1 MYNLRPRL
9 QRVNYRTL
17 HGLDNAIMSARK
29 HTTDHS
35 ESERDTEESQV
46 LSDQDH
52 EGHEEEI
59 PDETAEEL
67 EALIAKQESTLDN
80 ARQKVKLVALKQKLK
95 ELEKET
101 VAEQLKLARAT
112 GTSKTGRKVPKKI
125 GSKNGKEVSSRD
137 LREFEELSHKVEK
150 RLSKMG
156 LSSSASAAAAD
167 ESTSSEESGDDS
179 SSTERSSR
187 KERGKRNLKS
197 GKTAKIATRVVR
209 RQLWP
214 HSELSM
220 SYVSKNVSY
229 DELTLEEFVAGYS
242 AILLLPQVSSHER
255 KHRTEHLGALMYLAS
270 IYEWTAVRSFHAAV
284 LSEIERGR
292 LKWGDSFLHLENRT
306 LAGLHKKTKDQK
318 RPAPSSS
325 NAVLFCRD
333 YQKGSCSHSKDHYAM
348 LKGEKK
354 WLCHICAACW
364 VKDKA
369 KRMHSEYAD
378 DCPNKPKE

>member
-1 MYNLRPRL
+1 MYNLRSRL
-9 QRVNYRTL
+9 QRVSYRTL
-17 HGLDNAIMSARK
+17 HGLPDNDMSARK
-29 HTTDHS
+29 HTEHS
-35 ESERDTEESQV
+35 ESERYTEESQV

-52 EGHEEEI
+52 EGHEEI

-80 ARQKVKLVALKQKLK
+80 TRQKVKLVALKQKLK
-95 ELEKET
+95 ELKKET
-101 VAEQLKLARAT
+101 VAEQLARAT
-112 GTSKTGRKVPKKI
+112 GTSKTGSKVPKNF
-125 GSKNGKEVSSRD
+125 GSKHKEVSSRD
-137 LREFEELSHKVEK
+137 LREFEELV
-150 RLSKMG
+150 SKMG
-156 LSSSASAAAAD
+156 LSSSTSAAAAD
-167 ESTSSEESGDDS
+167 ESTSSEKSDDDS

-187 KERGKRNLKS
+187 KKRGKRNLKS

-220 SYVSKNVSY
+220 GYVSKNVSY

-242 AILLLPQVSSHER
+242 AILLLPQVSLHER

-270 IYEWTAVRSFHAAV
+270 IYKWPAIRSFHAAV

-292 LKWGDSFLHLENRT
+292 LNWEDSFLHLENRT
-306 LAGLHKKTKDQK
+306 LAGLHKKAKDQK

-325 NAVLFCRD
+325 NAVLFCSD

>member
-35 ESERDTEESQV
+35 ESERDTEESLV

-59 PDETAEEL
+59 PDETAEAL

-125 GSKNGKEVSSRD
+125 GSKNGREVSSRD

-156 LSSSASAAAAD
+156 LSSASAAAAD
-167 ESTSSEESGDDS
+167 ESTSSEDSDDDS

-187 KERGKRNLKS
+187 KERGKRHLKS

-229 DELTLEEFVAGYS
+229 DELTLKEFVAGYS

-292 LKWGDSFLHLENRT
+292 LNWGDSFLHLENRT

>member
-17 HGLDNAIMSARK
+17 HGLDNDRMSARK
-29 HTTDHS
+29 HTDHS

-46 LSDQDH
+46 PSDQDH
-52 EGHEEEI
+52 EGHIEI

-80 ARQKVKLVALKQKLK
+80 ARQKVKLIALKQKLK

-112 GTSKTGRKVPKKI
+112 GTSKTGSKVPKTI
-125 GSKNGKEVSSRD
+125 GSKSKEVSSRD

-156 LSSSASAAAAD
+156 LSSSASAAAAH
-167 ESTSSEESGDDS
+167 ESTSSEESDDDS
-179 SSTERSSR
+179 SSTDRSSR
-187 KERGKRNLKS
+187 KKRGKQNLKS
-197 GKTAKIATRVVR
+197 GKTAKISSRVVR

-220 SYVSKNVSY
+220 GYVSKSISY

-255 KHRTEHLGALMYLAS
+255 THRTEHLGALMYLAS
-270 IYEWTAVRSFHAAV
+270 IYEWPAVRSFHAAV

-292 LKWGDSFLHLENRT
+292 LNWGDSFIHLENRT
-306 LAGLHKKTKDQK
+306 LAGLHKKAKEQK

-333 YQKGSCSHSKDHYAM
+333 YQKGSCSYSKDHYAM

>member
-9 QRVNYRTL
+9 HRVNYRTL
-17 HGLDNAIMSARK
+17 HGLSDNDMSARK
-29 HTTDHS
+29 HTEHS

-46 LSDQDH
+46 PSDQDH
-52 EGHEEEI
+52 EGHEEI

-67 EALIAKQESTLDN
+67 EALIAKQESMLDN

-101 VAEQLKLARAT
+101 LAEQLKLARAT
-112 GTSKTGRKVPKKI
+112 GISKTGSKVPKNI
-125 GSKNGKEVSSRD
+125 GSKHKEVSSRD

-167 ESTSSEESGDDS
+167 ESTSSEESDDDS

-187 KERGKRNLKS
+187 KKRGKRSLKS

-220 SYVSKNVSY
+220 GYVSKNVSY

-270 IYEWTAVRSFHAAV
+270 IYEWPAVRSFHAAV

-292 LKWGDSFLHLENRT
+292 LNWEDSFLHLENRT

-318 RPAPSSS
+318 RPAPLSS

>member
-9 QRVNYRTL
+9 QHVNYRTL
-17 HGLDNAIMSARK
+17 QGLDNAIMSARK

-35 ESERDTEESQV
+35 ESERDTEESLV

-59 PDETAEEL
+59 PEETAEAL

-125 GSKNGKEVSSRD
+125 GSKNGREVSSRD

-156 LSSSASAAAAD
+156 LSSASAAAAG
-167 ESTSSEESGDDS
+167 ESTSSEDSDDDS
-179 SSTERSSR
+179 PSTERSSR
-187 KERGKRNLKS
+187 KERGKRHLKS

-292 LKWGDSFLHLENRT
+292 LHWGDSFLHLENRT

-325 NAVLFCRD
+325 NAVLFCCD

-369 KRMHSEYAD
+369 KQMHSEYAD

>member
-1 MYNLRPRL
+1 MYNLRSRL

-17 HGLDNAIMSARK
+17 HGLPDSDMSARK
-29 HTTDHS
+29 HTEHS

-46 LSDQDH
+46 LSEQDH
-52 EGHEEEI
+52 EGHEEI

-67 EALIAKQESTLDN
+67 EALIAKQESTLDD

-101 VAEQLKLARAT
+101 LAEQLKLARAT
-112 GTSKTGRKVPKKI
+112 GTSKNGSKVPKNF
-125 GSKNGKEVSSRD
+125 GSKHKEVSSRD

-167 ESTSSEESGDDS
+167 ESTSSEESDDDS

-187 KERGKRNLKS
+187 KKRGKRNLKS

-220 SYVSKNVSY
+220 GYVSKNVSY

-270 IYEWTAVRSFHAAV
+270 IYEWPAVRSFHAAV

-292 LKWGDSFLHLENRT
+292 LNWEDSFLHLENRT
-306 LAGLHKKTKDQK
+306 LAGLHKKTKEQK
-318 RPAPSSS
+318 RPTPSSS

>member
-1 MYNLRPRL
+1 MYNLRSRL

-17 HGLDNAIMSARK
+17 HGLPDSDMSARK
-29 HTTDHS
+29 HTEHS
-35 ESERDTEESQV
+35 KSERDTEESQV

-52 EGHEEEI
+52 EGHEEI

-101 VAEQLKLARAT
+101 LAEQLKLARAT
-112 GTSKTGRKVPKKI
+112 GTSKNGSKVPKNF
-125 GSKNGKEVSSRD
+125 GSKHKEVSSRD

-167 ESTSSEESGDDS
+167 ESTSSEESDDDS

-187 KERGKRNLKS
+187 KKRGKRNLKS

-220 SYVSKNVSY
+220 GYVSKNVSY

-270 IYEWTAVRSFHAAV
+270 IYEWPAVRSFHAAV

-292 LKWGDSFLHLENRT
+292 LNWGDSFLHLENRT
-306 LAGLHKKTKDQK
+306 LAGLHKKTKEQK

>member
-1 MYNLRPRL
+1 MYNLRSRL

-17 HGLDNAIMSARK
+17 HGLPDNDMSARK
-29 HTTDHS
+29 HTEHS

-46 LSDQDH
+46 SDQDH
-52 EGHEEEI
+52 EGHEEI
-59 PDETAEEL
+59 PDEAAEEL
-67 EALIAKQESTLDN
+67 EALIAKQESMLHN

-101 VAEQLKLARAT
+101 LAEQLKLARAT
-112 GTSKTGRKVPKKI
+112 GTSKTGSKVPKNI
-125 GSKNGKEVSSRD
+125 GSKHKEVSSRD

-167 ESTSSEESGDDS
+167 ESTSSEESDDDS

-187 KERGKRNLKS
+187 KKRGKRNLKS

-220 SYVSKNVSY
+220 GYVSKNVSY

-270 IYEWTAVRSFHAAV
+270 IYEWPAVRSFHAAV

-292 LKWGDSFLHLENRT
+292 LNWEDSFLHLENRM
-306 LAGLHKKTKDQK
+306 LAGLHKKIKDQK

-348 LKGEKK
+348 HKGEKK

>member
-1 MYNLRPRL
+1 M
-9 QRVNYRTL
+9 
-17 HGLDNAIMSARK
+17 
-29 HTTDHS
+29 
-35 ESERDTEESQV
+35 
-46 LSDQDH
+46 
-52 EGHEEEI
+52 
-59 PDETAEEL
+59 
-67 EALIAKQESTLDN
+67 IAKQESTLDN

-125 GSKNGKEVSSRD
+125 GSKNGREVSSRD
-137 LREFEELSHKVEK
+137 LREFEELSHKVGK

-156 LSSSASAAAAD
+156 LSSASAAAAD
-167 ESTSSEESGDDS
+167 ESTSSEDTDDDS

-187 KERGKRNLKS
+187 KERGKRHLKS

-229 DELTLEEFVAGYS
+229 DELTLEKFVAGYS

-270 IYEWTAVRSFHAAV
+270 IYEWTAVRRLHAAV

-292 LKWGDSFLHLENRT
+292 LNWGDSFLHLENRT
-306 LAGLHKKTKDQK
+306 LAGLHKTKDQK

>member
-1 MYNLRPRL
+1 MYNLRSRL

-17 HGLDNAIMSARK
+17 HGLPDSDMSARK
-29 HTTDHS
+29 HS

-46 LSDQDH
+46 LSEQDH
-52 EGHEEEI
+52 EGHEEI

-67 EALIAKQESTLDN
+67 EALIAKQESTLDD

-95 ELEKET
+95 ELEQET
-101 VAEQLKLARAT
+101 LAEQLKLARTT
-112 GTSKTGRKVPKKI
+112 GKSKNGSKVPKNF
-125 GSKNGKEVSSRD
+125 GSKHKEVSSRD

-167 ESTSSEESGDDS
+167 ESTSSEESDDDS

-187 KERGKRNLKS
+187 KKRGKQNLKS

-209 RQLWP
+209 RQFWP

-220 SYVSKNVSY
+220 GYVSKNVSY

-270 IYEWTAVRSFHAAV
+270 IYEWPAVRSFHAAV

-292 LKWGDSFLHLENRT
+292 LNWEDSFLHLENRT
-306 LAGLHKKTKDQK
+306 LAGLHKKTKEQK
-318 RPAPSSS
+318 RHAPSSS

>member
-1 MYNLRPRL
+1 
-9 QRVNYRTL
+9 
-17 HGLDNAIMSARK
+17 MSARK
-29 HTTDHS
+29 HTEHS

-46 LSDQDH
+46 SDQDH
-52 EGHEEEI
+52 EGHEEI

-101 VAEQLKLARAT
+101 LAEQLKLARAT
-112 GTSKTGRKVPKKI
+112 GTSKTGSKVPKNI
-125 GSKNGKEVSSRD
+125 GSKHKEVSSRD

-150 RLSKMG
+150 RLSQMG

-167 ESTSSEESGDDS
+167 ESTSSEESDDDS

-187 KERGKRNLKS
+187 KKRGKRNLKS

-209 RQLWP
+209 QLWP

-220 SYVSKNVSY
+220 GYVSKNVSY

-270 IYEWTAVRSFHAAV
+270 IYEWPAVRSFHAAV

-292 LKWGDSFLHLENRT
+292 LNWEDSFLHLENRT

>member
-1 MYNLRPRL
+1 
-9 QRVNYRTL
+9 
-17 HGLDNAIMSARK
+17 MSARK

-35 ESERDTEESQV
+35 ESECDTKESLV

-59 PDETAEEL
+59 PDETAEAL

-112 GTSKTGRKVPKKI
+112 GTSKTGRKMPKNI
-125 GSKNGKEVSSRD
+125 GSKNGRKVSSHD

-156 LSSSASAAAAD
+156 LSSASEAAAD
-167 ESTSSEESGDDS
+167 ESTSSEDSDDDS

-187 KERGKRNLKS
+187 KERGKRHLKS

-220 SYVSKNVSY
+220 SYVYKNVSY

-242 AILLLPQVSSHER
+242 AILLLPQVSTHER

-270 IYEWTAVRSFHAAV
+270 IYEWTAVRS
-284 LSEIERGR
+284 
-292 LKWGDSFLHLENRT
+292 
-306 LAGLHKKTKDQK
+306 
-318 RPAPSSS
+318 
-325 NAVLFCRD
+325 
-333 YQKGSCSHSKDHYAM
+333 
-348 LKGEKK
+348 
-354 WLCHICAACW
+354 
-364 VKDKA
+364 
-369 KRMHSEYAD
+369 
-378 DCPNKPKE
+378 